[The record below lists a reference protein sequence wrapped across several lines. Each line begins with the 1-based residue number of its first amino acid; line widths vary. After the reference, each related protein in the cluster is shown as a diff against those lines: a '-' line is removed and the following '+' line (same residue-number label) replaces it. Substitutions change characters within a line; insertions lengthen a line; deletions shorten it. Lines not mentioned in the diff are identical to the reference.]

1 MKSRLTL
8 IVLLCFMGFLKANV
22 ARADQP
28 TDSLQ
33 QELWRQPDFVRAY
46 YVVAE
51 PGGALYSVYGHAC
64 IHMICPAY
72 GLDYFFTYESENASR
87 KILSFLAGNLHMGMQ
102 TLEAEEYL
110 HSFAEDGRG
119 VKEYEF
125 NLPIEAKRKLWQVLD
140 EKAAEGMNLPYDYE
154 ARGCAFACVDI
165 LEQALG
171 TENVEYGEWSPRFD
185 RTRRE
190 ICNDFAK
197 REYPWNSVVINAV
210 VGADV
215 TEHLSP
221 REKLIIPTEVAEVLQ
236 NAKYNG
242 EYILNRDAHVLLE
255 SRSVRNT
262 PWFTPMAVA
271 ILLLLLAVGN
281 MYINVPYIDWLVL
294 AVVTLIGVLVTYLV
308 LLSSLPCTSWN
319 WLIIPFNI
327 LPAIC
332 WKWRKFWALPYAAV
346 IGTWV
351 IYSLVSPHQLAD
363 SSMIVTAIAF
373 ILILINKRNI
383 KSFNIL

>member
-8 IVLLCFMGFLKANV
+8 IVLLCCMGFLKANV
-22 ARADQP
+22 ARAAQP

-33 QELWRQPDFVRAY
+33 QELWQQPDFVRAY

-165 LEQALG
+165 LEQVLG
-171 TENVEYGEWSPRFD
+171 TENVEYSEWSPRFN

-332 WKWRKFWALPYAAV
+332 WKWRKFWALPYAVV
-346 IGTWV
+346 IGAWG

-373 ILILINKRNI
+373 ILILINK
-383 KSFNIL
+383 

>member
-22 ARADQP
+22 ARAAQP

-33 QELWRQPDFVRAY
+33 QELWQQPDFVRAY

-165 LEQALG
+165 LEQVLG
-171 TENVEYGEWSPRFD
+171 TENVEYSEWSPRFN

-271 ILLLLLAVGN
+271 ILLLLMAVGN

-332 WKWRKFWALPYAAV
+332 WKWRKFWALPYAVV
-346 IGTWV
+346 IGAWG

-373 ILILINKRNI
+373 ILILTNKRNI
-383 KSFNIL
+383 KSFNI